1 MHPDPESW
9 FIQGIS
15 GIPMSNSRSLS
26 TCWNTIREAAL
37 GNVKEREAFARS
49 YLSVARTYLAAR
61 WQKTAYLGELDDAV
75 QQVFLEC
82 FRQGGALERADPMHR
97 GGFRPFFFSVILH
110 VALRFERRKA
120 RSFARRAQ
128 HLSELDE
135 CQAQE
140 AALSGVF
147 DRAWAKAL
155 MREAAGLQ
163 AKEARRKGE
172 AAVKRVELLRLRFED
187 GLPIREIAKQW
198 KIEPA
203 YLHHA
208 LAKARREFKEALLE
222 VVRFHQPDSEDPEGE
237 CTRLLEL
244 LG

>member
-1 MHPDPESW
+1 
-9 FIQGIS
+9 
-15 GIPMSNSRSLS
+15 MSSSRSLS
-26 TCWNTIREAAL
+26 TCWTTIREAAL
-37 GNVKEREAFARS
+37 GNLKEREAFARS

-82 FRQGGALERADPMHR
+82 FRQGGALERADPMRR
-97 GGFRPFFFSVILH
+97 GGFRPFFFSILLH

-120 RSFARRAQ
+120 RSFARRAPDPA
-128 HLSELDE
+128 ELDD
-135 CQAQE
+135 CPAQD

-155 MREAAGLQ
+155 MREAAGLL
-163 AKEARRKGE
+163 AKEAKRKGD
-172 AAVKRVELLRLRFED
+172 AALKRVELLRLRFED
-187 GLPIREIAKQW
+187 GLPIREIAKRW

-208 LAKARREFKEALLE
+208 LAKARREFKESLLE
-222 VVRFHQPDSEDPEGE
+222 VVKFHQPDSKDPEGE